1 MKAAELIQKQ
11 AQMAQNLIEQ
21 QNLQMI
27 QAQAAAQ
34 AAIAANAQQTAP
46 AQNMPPQNRSVDIND
61 ELKDLSMDFNDIDE
75 NLAVEKLKI
84 GLKQTSLK

>member
-1 MKAAELIQKQ
+1 
-11 AQMAQNLIEQ
+11 
-21 QNLQMI
+21 MI

-75 NLAVEKLKI
+75 NLRC
-84 GLKQTSLK
+84 